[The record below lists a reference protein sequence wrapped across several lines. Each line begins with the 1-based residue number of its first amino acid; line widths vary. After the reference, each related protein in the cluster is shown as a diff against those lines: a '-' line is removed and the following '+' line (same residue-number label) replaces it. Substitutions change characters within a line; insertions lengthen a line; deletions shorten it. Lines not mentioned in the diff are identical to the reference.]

1 MWIELAVLYG
11 IFAVGNILFGHFE
24 ERTPRT
30 RRLAKLVAFTAL
42 TALIYL
48 VFGRPWSLIWLALPL
63 AIALYVHA
71 IWLPRHGINGLTAE
85 PRERYYAL
93 RGWSVQS

>member
-24 ERTPRT
+24 ERTPRA

-42 TALIYL
+42 TALLYM
-48 VFGRPWSLIWLALPL
+48 VFGRPWSLIWLVVPL
-63 AIALYVHA
+63 AVAAYVHA
-71 IWLPRHGINGLTAE
+71 IWLPSHGINGLTAE

-93 RGWSVQS
+93 RGWSMQS